1 MPPAAREVRVL
12 LLGEG
17 GMLGHDL
24 LAAAPSNILVHSASE
39 VLGRRLDITDRDR
52 VIDALSRARPECVVN
67 AAAYTKVDE
76 AEKETDRALA
86 VNATAVGA
94 LGEECA
100 ARGIR
105 VVHFSTD
112 YVFPGTETRPYRE
125 SDPTSPVNAYGL
137 AKLRGE
143 HALAA
148 SGVRALIVRT
158 QWLFGRAGRSFPRT
172 MWERATAKQ
181 PTRVVNDQV
190 GRPTYSRDL
199 AQWTWLLVG
208 RGVDGIIHA
217 ANAGATTWFDIAARV
232 FAAARV
238 PALLTPCTTADYP
251 TPAKRPSYSVLD
263 TTKLERE
270 IGPVRAWE
278 EALDAFLAELRTDEE
293 GR

>member
-24 LAAAPSNILVHSASE
+24 LAAAPANILVDSASE

-137 AKLRGE
+137 SKLRGE

-278 EALDAFLAELRTDEE
+278 QALDEFLAELRTDES
-293 GR
+293 R